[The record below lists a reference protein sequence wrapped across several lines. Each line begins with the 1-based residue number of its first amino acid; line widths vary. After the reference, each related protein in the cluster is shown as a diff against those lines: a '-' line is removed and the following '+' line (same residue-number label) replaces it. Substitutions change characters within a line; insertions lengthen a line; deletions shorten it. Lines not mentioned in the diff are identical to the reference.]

1 MFFNLVSRAVAI
13 ASLVLIST
21 SDVVSS
27 FKMEPKYLKDSIV
40 SRLLLFTV
48 MFLSVSLFPC
58 LDVTITLLF
67 SDLISIP
74 YCLEVESSLFVMS
87 ASSSLD
93 LAIRSISSAKP

>member
-48 MFLSVSLFPC
+48 CSCQCLCFLAL
-58 LDVTITLLF
+58 T
-67 SDLISIP
+67 
-74 YCLEVESSLFVMS
+74 
-87 ASSSLD
+87 
-93 LAIRSISSAKP
+93 